1 MLTCLVQDLGMSTLP
16 ALLLFALVASATP
29 GPNTMMIMASGA
41 NFGLRRSLPHMLG
54 IALGFTMLILS
65 VGLGLGAVFQT
76 VPGLVAAMTVGAVLY
91 ALWLA
96 WKIAT
101 AAGPA
106 QGAAG
111 RAPLTFLQAA
121 GFQWVNPKAWAMGTT
136 AITIFAPEGSI
147 PATLSVAAAFLLV
160 SMPSVGAW
168 AALGSGARR
177 WMTAPEHLRWFN
189 RAMAL
194 LLLVS
199 MGMVLL
205 A

>member
-1 MLTCLVQDLGMSTLP
+1 MTPLP
-16 ALLLFALVASATP
+16 ALFLFALVASATP
-29 GPNTMMIMASGA
+29 GPNTMMVMASGA

-54 IALGFTMLILS
+54 IAVGFTVLILS
-65 VGLGLGAVFQT
+65 VGLGLGAVFQS
-76 VPGLVAAMTVGAVLY
+76 VPQVMAAMTVGAVLY

-106 QGAAG
+106 EGQAP

-121 GFQWVNPKAWAMGTT
+121 GFQWVNPKAWAMATT
-136 AITIFAPEGSI
+136 AITVFAPQGTWAAI
-147 PATLSVAAAFLLV
+147 LLVATAFLVV
-160 SMPSVGAW
+160 SLPSAGAW
-168 AALGSGARR
+168 AVLGHGMNRLL
-177 WMTAPEHLRWFN
+177 TTPGQLRAFN
-189 RAMAL
+189 RVMAV

-199 MGMVLL
+199 MGLVFL